1 MKNKNLLYVY
11 EDRIPKI
18 LQKFIILEIK
28 KKKFNLKKMTYKTSL
43 SHQKKLFSW
52 CDAVLFAPGRYL
64 ENEVV
69 ESAKNCKI
77 FQLWSSGFDK
87 FNINAAK
94 KNNITT
100 CNNGSQNNISV
111 AEHAVMLMLSLNRKL
126 IHFNKITKDGKWAG
140 NSHGVDLF
148 EMKNKVLGIIG
159 FGNIGRT
166 VAKICSGFD
175 MKIIYFDKI
184 RLSKKEER
192 LYNVSYASKTDLLKK
207 SDIISLH
214 LHLNTKTKNFINQK
228 NIKILKKNAIIIN
241 VSRANLIEK
250 KAIQIALKNK
260 IIGGFGLD
268 VHYKEPTI
276 KNDEILNHSNVVSTP
291 HTAGSTFDTYKR
303 VIFNCLQ
310 NIEKKLNNKKVNWKI

>member
-11 EDRIPKI
+11 EERIPEI
-18 LQKFIILEIK
+18 LQKLVILEIK

-43 SHQKKLFSW
+43 KHQKKLFSW

-87 FNINAAK
+87 FNIKAAK
-94 KNNITT
+94 KNNITI

-126 IHFNKITKDGKWAG
+126 IHFNNITKNGNWAG

-159 FGNIGRT
+159 FGNIGKT

-175 MKIIYFDKI
+175 MKVIYFDTIK
-184 RLSKKEER
+184 LSKKEER
-192 LYNVSYASKTDLLKK
+192 LHNVSYASKTNLLKK

-214 LHLNTKTKNFINQK
+214 LHLNSKTKNLINKK

-260 IIGGFGLD
+260 IVAGFGLD
-268 VHYKEPTI
+268 VHYEEPTI
-276 KNDEILNHSNVVSTP
+276 KNDEVLNHPNVVSTP
-291 HTAGSTFDTYKR
+291 HTAGSTLDTYKR

>member
-11 EDRIPKI
+11 EERIPEI
-18 LQKFIILEIK
+18 LQKLVILEIK

-43 SHQKKLFSW
+43 KHQKKLFSW
-52 CDAVLFAPGRYL
+52 CVAVLFAPGRYL

-87 FNINAAK
+87 FNVKAAK
-94 KNNITT
+94 KNNITI

-126 IHFNKITKDGKWAG
+126 IHFNNITKNGNWAG

-159 FGNIGRT
+159 FGNIGKT

-175 MKIIYFDKI
+175 MKVIYFDTIK
-184 RLSKKEER
+184 LSKKEER
-192 LYNVSYASKTDLLKK
+192 LHNVSNASKTNLLKK

-214 LHLNTKTKNFINQK
+214 LHLNSKTKNLINKK
-228 NIKILKKNAIIIN
+228 NIKILKKNDIIIN

-260 IIGGFGLD
+260 IVAGFGLD
-268 VHYKEPTI
+268 VHYEEPTI
-276 KNDEILNHSNVVSTP
+276 KNDEVLNHPNVVSTP
-291 HTAGSTFDTYKR
+291 HTAGSTLDTYKR

>member
-1 MKNKNLLYVY
+1 VKNKNLLYVY
-11 EDRIPKI
+11 EERIPKV
-18 LQKFIILEIK
+18 LQKLVILEIK

-43 SHQKKLFSW
+43 KHQKKLFSW
-52 CDAVLFAPGRYL
+52 CDAVFFAPGRYL
-64 ENEVV
+64 KNEVV

-87 FNINAAK
+87 FNVKAAK
-94 KNNITT
+94 KNNITI

-126 IHFNKITKDGKWAG
+126 IHFNNITKNGNWAG

-159 FGNIGRT
+159 FGNIGKT

-175 MKIIYFDKI
+175 MKIIYFDTTK
-184 RLSKKEER
+184 LSKKEER
-192 LYNVSYASKTDLLKK
+192 LHNVSYASKTNLLKK

-214 LHLNTKTKNFINQK
+214 LHLNSKTKNLINKK
-228 NIKILKKNAIIIN
+228 NIKILKKKAIIIN

-260 IIGGFGLD
+260 IVAGFGLD
-268 VHYKEPTI
+268 VHYEEPTI
-276 KNDEILNHSNVVSTP
+276 KNDEVLNHPNVVSTP
-291 HTAGSTFDTYKR
+291 HTAGSTLDTYKR

>member
-11 EDRIPKI
+11 EERIPEI
-18 LQKFIILEIK
+18 LQKLVILEI

-43 SHQKKLFSW
+43 KHQKKLFSW

-87 FNINAAK
+87 FNVKAAK
-94 KNNITT
+94 KNNITI

-126 IHFNKITKDGKWAG
+126 IHFNNITKNGNWAG

-159 FGNIGRT
+159 FGNIGKT

-175 MKIIYFDKI
+175 MKVIYFDTIK
-184 RLSKKEER
+184 LSKKR
-192 LYNVSYASKTDLLKK
+192 KDFTTFPTHQKQICLKSQILSLY
-207 SDIISLH
+207 I
-214 LHLNTKTKNFINQK
+214 FI
-228 NIKILKKNAIIIN
+228 
-241 VSRANLIEK
+241 
-250 KAIQIALKNK
+250 
-260 IIGGFGLD
+260 
-268 VHYKEPTI
+268 
-276 KNDEILNHSNVVSTP
+276 
-291 HTAGSTFDTYKR
+291 
-303 VIFNCLQ
+303 
-310 NIEKKLNNKKVNWKI
+310 

>member
-11 EDRIPKI
+11 EERIPEI
-18 LQKFIILEIK
+18 LQKLVILEIK

-43 SHQKKLFSW
+43 KHQKKLFSW

-87 FNINAAK
+87 FNVKAAK
-94 KNNITT
+94 KNNITI

-126 IHFNKITKDGKWAG
+126 IHFNNITKNGNWAG

-159 FGNIGRT
+159 FGNIGKT

-175 MKIIYFDKI
+175 MKVIYFDTIK
-184 RLSKKEER
+184 LSKKEER
-192 LYNVSYASKTDLLKK
+192 LHNVSYASKTNLLKK

-214 LHLNTKTKNFINQK
+214 LHLNSKTKNLINKK

-260 IIGGFGLD
+260 IVAGFGLD
-268 VHYKEPTI
+268 VHYEEPTI
-276 KNDEILNHSNVVSTP
+276 KNDEVLNHPNVVSTP
-291 HTAGSTFDTYKR
+291 HTAGSTLDTYKR